1 MNSNT
6 VTTTPSDPVS
16 IVSGQ
21 LDPADSQPTQ
31 IAGTFAQIESLAAQ
45 PIPVARFQ
53 ITTAMEPRT
62 VVFLR
67 ERTNPFD
74 SFPIANAYAQTW
86 RNLLL
91 SFWKSGVYAEKL
103 TFHVIAPP
111 EVKYKMNCR
120 IWNYRSTGD
129 ARDVKNRRNNDIQF
143 LSTDGRQHSITTAP
157 IANLNTYNYLQAHV
171 TEAGIRANDEPQAGY
186 DATARPWKDRVDY
199 DYLYRVEVSLDM
211 PVQAPTAQ
219 SESFDVVVYSTMIF
233 EGTHFNGGYHQ
244 AITFDPPR

>member
-6 VTTTPSDPVS
+6 IRTDPSDPIS

-21 LDPADSQPTQ
+21 LDSADAQPTQ

-45 PIPVARFQ
+45 PIPVARFKIG
-53 ITTAMEPRT
+53 ITTEPRAL
-62 VVFLR
+62 VFIR
-67 ERTNPFD
+67 ERLSPFD
-74 SFPIANAYAQTW
+74 DLQIDAVYAQTW

-129 ARDVKNRRNNDIQF
+129 ARDIRNRRNNDIQF

-157 IANLNTYNYLQAHV
+157 IANLNTYNYLQAHTMSAKMQV
-171 TEAGIRANDEPQAGY
+171 SGEPASGI
-186 DATARPWKDRVDY
+186 DATARPWKDRLDY

-211 PVQAPTAQ
+211 PIQAPTAQ
-219 SESFDVVVYSTMIF
+219 AEEFDVVVYSSMIF

-244 AITFDPPR
+244 SITYEPSI